1 MKSKLQFL
9 GAAGAVT
16 GSKTLIEYGGKRLL
30 VDCGLFQ
37 GLKELRLQN
46 RSPFP
51 VDPKTIETL
60 LLTHAHLDHCGYIP
74 LLVKNGFQGSI
85 HCTEPTEGLS
95 KIILK
100 DSAKIQEEEA
110 ERANE
115 YGYTKHKP
123 AMPLYDMKDVLAC
136 LPQFVTH
143 QYHEWVILDESAKFQ
158 FRNAGHIL
166 GSSMLE
172 LQLDGKTLLFTGDLG
187 RQKPLLLAPPE
198 KVRKADVLII
208 ESTYGDR
215 LHQSTDAKEELH
227 DVIWETFRKG
237 GILIIPTFAVE
248 RAQELLYLLSQLKA
262 ENRLPGIPVYLD
274 SPMGVSAT
282 GVMMRSPGWQSLSD
296 EEIMEMDGVAHLI
309 SDANSSRAIVADAR
323 PKIVLAGSGM
333 VTGGRVIHYL
343 DRYLGQERN
352 TILLVGFQAVGT
364 RGRALEEGATEL
376 KFFGQYHPVKAA
388 VKKITSLSAH
398 ADQSEI
404 IAWLKHFEKA
414 PEQVFINHGE
424 PHASDALRVKI
435 QHELG
440 WPCQVAKPM
449 TPYEI
454 ATKQY
459 KKHA

>member
-74 LLVKNGFQGSI
+74 LLVKNGFQGPI

-172 LQLDGKTLLFTGDLG
+172 LQLDGKT
-187 RQKPLLLAPPE
+187 
-198 KVRKADVLII
+198 
-208 ESTYGDR
+208 
-215 LHQSTDAKEELH
+215 
-227 DVIWETFRKG
+227 
-237 GILIIPTFAVE
+237 
-248 RAQELLYLLSQLKA
+248 
-262 ENRLPGIPVYLD
+262 
-274 SPMGVSAT
+274 
-282 GVMMRSPGWQSLSD
+282 
-296 EEIMEMDGVAHLI
+296 
-309 SDANSSRAIVADAR
+309 
-323 PKIVLAGSGM
+323 
-333 VTGGRVIHYL
+333 
-343 DRYLGQERN
+343 
-352 TILLVGFQAVGT
+352 
-364 RGRALEEGATEL
+364 
-376 KFFGQYHPVKAA
+376 
-388 VKKITSLSAH
+388 
-398 ADQSEI
+398 
-404 IAWLKHFEKA
+404 
-414 PEQVFINHGE
+414 
-424 PHASDALRVKI
+424 
-435 QHELG
+435 
-440 WPCQVAKPM
+440 
-449 TPYEI
+449 
-454 ATKQY
+454 
-459 KKHA
+459 